1 MKVLVVGAGPAGVAT
16 ALLLARHGVEVL
28 LVEREATPHRVFRGE
43 GLLPLGIE
51 ALHEMGVDD
60 VLGEIP
66 SRTIRS
72 WDIWIDGERSFVVPE
87 PVAQLG
93 PRAVQVVSQPALL
106 QRLLD
111 RSPHHPGF
119 GFSPRTRLADLR
131 RDDRG
136 RVVGARL
143 VRDGDGGAT
152 SWDEDADLV
161 VGCDGRGSS
170 VRTHAGLTLERSAED
185 YDVLWFKAPA
195 PERLEDRS
203 GFMIFVRAGAHPAV
217 GYVSW
222 DGRLQYGVVMPKG
235 GSRPEGKAGGP
246 TAEDWLADAVRAAP
260 AFLAAHVLARR
271 DEIEGPT
278 RLAVLV
284 GRCPVWTAAGVLL
297 LGDAAH
303 PMSPVRAQGIN
314 LALRDA
320 VVAANHLVPALTGGG
335 GAAVLDAACR
345 GVQAEREP
353 EIVRAQQ
360 LQRREARGQ
369 GDARCGTWHYTLA
382 KHGARLLGSRPW
394 AQAAWLRRQRDLRFG
409 SQPVRLRLAPPQ

>member
-28 LVEREATPHRVFRGE
+28 LVEREATPDRVFRGE
-43 GLLPLGIE
+43 GLLPLGVD

-60 VLGEIP
+60 VLGEVP

-93 PRAVQVVSQPALL
+93 PRAVRVVSQPALL

-111 RSPHHPGF
+111 RSARHPGF
-119 GFSPRTRLADLR
+119 DFRSRTRLADLR
-131 RDDRG
+131 WDDRG

-143 VRDGDGGAT
+143 VRDGDGRAA

-170 VRTHAGLTLERSAED
+170 VRTHAGLALERSAED

-195 PERLEDRS
+195 PERLGDGS

-222 DGRLQYGVVMPKG
+222 DGQLQYGVVMPKG
-235 GSRPEGKAGGP
+235 VSGRP

-260 AFLAAHVLARR
+260 AFLAVHVLAHR

-278 RLAVLV
+278 RLTVLV
-284 GRCPVWTAAGVLL
+284 GRCPAWTTAGVLL

-320 VVAANHLVPALTGGG
+320 VVAANHLVPALTGGDR
-335 GAAVLDAACR
+335 AAALDAACR
-345 GVQAEREP
+345 RVQTEREP

-360 LQRREARGQ
+360 LQRRESRGQ
-369 GDARCGTWHYTLA
+369 GDARSGNWHYTLA
-382 KHGARLLGSRPW
+382 KHGARLLGGHPW
-394 AQAAWLRRQRDLRFG
+394 AQAAWLRRQHDLRFG
-409 SQPVRLRLAPPQ
+409 SRPVRLQPAAPQ